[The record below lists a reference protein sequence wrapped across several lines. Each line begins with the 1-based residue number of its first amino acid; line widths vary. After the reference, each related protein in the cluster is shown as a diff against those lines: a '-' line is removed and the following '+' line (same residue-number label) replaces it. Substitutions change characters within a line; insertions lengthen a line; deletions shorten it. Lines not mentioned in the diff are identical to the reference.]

1 MFQSHG
7 LSNRGRIA
15 CKQIAKRDET
25 YLTSGFCT
33 TLTVT
38 GLEDCKSLLISWT
51 RRSLLNRKFNI
62 WNKKTLASIV
72 LHRRYFQ
79 YENERHTKLILW
91 LVLKSQLTTTTELT
105 SSSKLKPSSI
115 SPSFNVAFLLA
126 QKREKLTEK
135 EAIPTS
141 FQLPMITT
149 CQNTSQLGG
158 QTCATCCTLQYCNL

>member
-1 MFQSHG
+1 MRDLAQLSVEIGHSTMFQSHG

-15 CKQIAKRDET
+15 CKQIAKKDET

-38 GLEDCKSLLISWT
+38 GLEDCRSLLISWT

-62 WNKKTLASIV
+62 WNKKILAFIV

-79 YENERHTKLILW
+79 YENERHTELILW

-126 QKREKLTEK
+126 QKKRETLTEN
-135 EAIPTS
+135 EVMTS
-141 FQLPMITT
+141 FQFSMIGEMF
-149 CQNTSQLGG
+149 SVK
-158 QTCATCCTLQYCNL
+158 